1 VTGGAHDTLRDEL
14 AEALWRHWA
23 DADNEHDADW
33 SIVPDDE
40 KHTWRGYAEVAV
52 RFADA
57 QVAAERARIA
67 ADTES
72 AIGWAFVGVLVETV
86 EGELTVK
93 SAKELA
99 AIAARIARG
108 QP

>member
-14 AEALWRHWA
+14 AEALWRLWA

-40 KHTWRGYAEVAV
+40 KHTWRGYAEVAL
-52 RFADA
+52 RYADT
-57 QVAAERARIA
+57 QVAAERERLA
-67 ADTES
+67 ADLRICGLLAEAAGNS
-72 AIGWAFVGVLVETV
+72 ARAAAFETAAEIVET
-86 EGELTVK
+86 EPAPAG
-93 SAKELA
+93 
-99 AIAARIARG
+99 G